1 MGSRNDII
9 FKSHGYEFGCLEA
22 GRIPGDTTTKAMDD
36 GCLKLP
42 LTLRDMLA
50 ALANNYPC
58 IANKLC
64 TVGYAVMG
72 TRVQLISADIPGGHV
87 CRILRTK
94 RYQFPICFETF
105 QADFRHILELIWKA
119 KRPCYKQYLL
129 HPTPKLQKSDGKSNS
144 LCQFYVAAFCHHQ
157 DVGSA
162 VGSWRRRIIKICKYA
177 PNPIVMFPIISFCL
191 HPLLCHDIQNVNIL
205 YHIQL
210 QPSTMRYR
218 DGMRQIM
225 PVINESCIVTFYI
238 ACICYWWDCA
248 YQDMPF

>member
-1 MGSRNDII
+1 MPSRRSSPRKPAGVVARERKQMGSRNDII

-64 TVGYAVMG
+64 AVGYAVMG
-72 TRVQLISADIPGGHV
+72 TRVQLVSADIPGGHV

-105 QADFRHILELIWKA
+105 QADFRRIVELIWKA
-119 KRPCYKQYLL
+119 KRSCYKQYLL
-129 HPTPKLQKSDGKSNS
+129 HPTPKLQKSDGKSIG
-144 LCQFYVAAFCHHQ
+144 LCQFYVAAFCHQQ

-162 VGSWRRRIIKICKYA
+162 V
-177 PNPIVMFPIISFCL
+177 
-191 HPLLCHDIQNVNIL
+191 
-205 YHIQL
+205 
-210 QPSTMRYR
+210 
-218 DGMRQIM
+218 
-225 PVINESCIVTFYI
+225 ESMKKKNYKNL
-238 ACICYWWDCA
+238 
-248 YQDMPF
+248 